1 MRNNKNRAVLLIS
14 CADSDGII
22 AAVTALLS
30 RLGAN
35 ILHMDQYVDLDNSM
49 FFMRVEWD
57 LEKFS
62 INCSD
67 FETIFRHEVAKRYSM
82 DWNIYL
88 SEKKQKMAIFV
99 SKYGHCF
106 FDLLSSWRNG
116 DLNVDIPLIISN
128 HEDFREDA
136 ERYNIPFVHLPINKD
151 NREEMA
157 IKQLELLKENNI
169 DFAVLARYMQIIPE
183 SIIDNYSN
191 KIINIHHSFLPSFPG
206 AKPYHQAFDKG
217 VKITGA
223 TAHFVTSKLD
233 QGPIIEQDIQ
243 RVNNKFSV
251 DELIRTGQ
259 DVEKRVL
266 TSAVISH
273 IERKIL
279 VYNNRTVVFS

>member
-1 MRNNKNRAVLLIS
+1 MKTKKNTAVLLIS

-35 ILHMDQYVDLDNSM
+35 ILHMDQYVDRDNSM

-62 INCSD
+62 IDCSD
-67 FETIFRHEVAKRYSM
+67 FETIFKHEVAKKYSM

-88 SEKKQKMAIFV
+88 SEKKQRMAIFV
-99 SKYGHCF
+99 SKIGHCF
-106 FDLLSSWRNG
+106 FDLISSWRNSNL
-116 DLNVDIPLIISN
+116 DVDIPLIISN
-128 HEDFREDA
+128 HKDYEDDA
-136 ERYNIPFVHLPINKD
+136 KRYNIPFVHLPVNKD

-157 IKQLELLKENNI
+157 IKQLELLEEQKI
-169 DFAVLARYMQIIPE
+169 DFIVLARYMQIIPE
-183 SIIDNYSN
+183 SIIGAYSN

-223 TAHFVTSKLD
+223 TAHFVTAELD
-233 QGPIIEQDIQ
+233 EGPIIEQDIQ

-273 IERKIL
+273 IDRKIL